1 MVGNGS
7 GHAMNDLQRLRAV
20 AVASGDVVEGHRGHG
35 QLCKQRL
42 SQGCEVREVHKV
54 FAIKAKEQPK
64 KRYFHY
70 F

>member
-7 GHAMNDLQRLRAV
+7 GHAMNDLQRLRAI
-20 AVASGDVVEGHRGHG
+20 AVASGDVVEGHRGRG
-35 QLCKQRL
+35 QLCKQHL
-42 SQGCEVREVHKV
+42 SQGREVRKG
-54 FAIKAKEQPK
+54 FAMKAKEQTK